1 MGNNQMADPRRLVS
15 QSKDGLFTEL
25 GIQARLL
32 FRLLSDGRVSP
43 LLKLLPMASFLYL
56 LFPFDLLGPI
66 DDAFIIWLGATL
78 FIELSPQDVVEEH
91 RAALSPTKQSVDD
104 EPKIDEGDII
114 DAKYKANPKE
124 K

>member
-1 MGNNQMADPRRLVS
+1 MADRRRLIS
-15 QSKDGLFTEL
+15 QPNGGLFAGL
-25 GIQARLL
+25 GVQVQLL
-32 FRLLSDGRVSP
+32 FRLLRDSRVNP

-56 LFPFDLLGPI
+56 LSPFDVLGPV
-66 DDAFIIWLGATL
+66 DDAFIIWLGGTL

-91 RAALSPTKQSVDD
+91 RAALSPSKKPAADQ

-124 K
+124 